1 MKRQQKQKGNGKVE
15 MISENVI
22 QYYTLEDAEKIID
35 FRRAR
40 EAQRKKEKA
49 REVLGQKI
57 LGLALMGIG
66 LVTLFVV
73 GDGTASIVMIPM
85 GLAVILG
92 RKK

>member
-1 MKRQQKQKGNGKVE
+1 

-22 QYYTLEDAEKIID
+22 QYYTLEEAEKIID

-40 EAQRKKEKA
+40 EAQRKKEKV
-49 REVLGQKI
+49 REIAGQKI
-57 LGLALMGIG
+57 LGLALIGIG
-66 LVTLFVV
+66 LVAPFLI
-73 GDGTASIVMIPM
+73 GDGTVSIVLVPI

>member
-1 MKRQQKQKGNGKVE
+1 

-22 QYYTLEDAEKIID
+22 QYYTLEEAEKIID

-40 EAQRKKEKA
+40 EAQRNKEKA
-49 REVLGQKI
+49 REIVGQKI
-57 LGLALMGIG
+57 LGLALIGIG
-66 LVTLFVV
+66 LVTPLLV

>member
-1 MKRQQKQKGNGKVE
+1 

-22 QYYTLEDAEKIID
+22 QYYTLEEASKIID

-57 LGLALMGIG
+57 LGLALIGIG
-66 LVTLFVV
+66 LVAPILI
-73 GDGTASIVMIPM
+73 GDGTVSIVLVPM
-85 GLAVILG
+85 GLAVVFG